1 MEKPVKTKSLT
12 RLASGIFA
20 LGLTFCAGQSASA
33 QERLPFSGGMGGDLA
48 GAMLVKPGGILF
60 STFDANKDFEITEDE
75 IEVGARQ
82 AFVFADADGD
92 GYMSPL
98 EQRNWAGR
106 ISSESDVLANPT
118 TFLSALPGQVTEDE
132 FVEGLLTFSQRF
144 ADASEDGRIF
154 IRDFSFTP
162 DRPSARNVEAEGG
175 LERLRR
181 PVITDR
187 PNAGGLR

>member
-1 MEKPVKTKSLT
+1 MLFERDISATSNENTSRPRSHCTMIRAKRLEKPVKTKSLT

-82 AFVFADADGD
+82 AF
-92 GYMSPL
+92 
-98 EQRNWAGR
+98 
-106 ISSESDVLANPT
+106 
-118 TFLSALPGQVTEDE
+118 
-132 FVEGLLTFSQRF
+132 
-144 ADASEDGRIF
+144 
-154 IRDFSFTP
+154 
-162 DRPSARNVEAEGG
+162 EAE
-175 LERLRR
+175 LERFQMHHIKQAEIGQHRR
-181 PVITDR
+181 HQRIDDQ
-187 PNAGGLR
+187 L